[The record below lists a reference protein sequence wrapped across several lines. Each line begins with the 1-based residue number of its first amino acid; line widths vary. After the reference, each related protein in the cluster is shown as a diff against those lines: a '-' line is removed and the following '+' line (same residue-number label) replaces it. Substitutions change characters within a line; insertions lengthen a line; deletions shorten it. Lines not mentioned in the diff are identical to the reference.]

1 MDLQTRKLNLIE
13 HLIRLQ
19 DENIFRRI
27 EELINK
33 SSNPHDEPLKR
44 FTKKELIE
52 RAKKSNVDYHAG
64 NIRTQKQLEADSKN
78 W

>member
-19 DENIFRRI
+19 DEKTFRKI
-27 EELINK
+27 EEIVNK
-33 SSNPHDEPLKR
+33 SLTSDNKILKR
-44 FTKKELIE
+44 LTKKELME
-52 RAKKSNVDYHAG
+52 RAKKSNADYQAG
-64 NIRTQKQLEADSKN
+64 HFKTQEQLEADSKN

>member
-13 HLIRLQ
+13 HLIRLK
-19 DENIFRRI
+19 DENIFRKM

-33 SSNPHDEPLKR
+33 SLNPNDEPIKR

-52 RAKKSNVDYHAG
+52 RAKKSNMDYHSG
-64 NIRTQKQLEADSKN
+64 KIMTQEQLEADSKN

>member
-19 DENIFRRI
+19 DEKIFRRI
-27 EELINK
+27 EEIINK
-33 SSNPHDEPLKR
+33 SLTSDDKALKR
-44 FTKKELIE
+44 FTKKELME
-52 RAKKSNVDYHAG
+52 RAKKSNMDYQAG
-64 NIRTQKQLEADSKN
+64 HFRTQEQLEADSKN

>member
-1 MDLQTRKLNLIE
+1 M
-13 HLIRLQ
+13 IRLQ
-19 DENIFRRI
+19 DENIFRKM

-33 SSNPHDEPLKR
+33 SLNPNDEPIRR

-52 RAKKSNVDYHAG
+52 RAKKSNVDYQAG
-64 NIRTQKQLEADSKN
+64 KVRTQEQLEADSKS

>member
-19 DENIFRRI
+19 DEKIFSRI

-33 SSNPHDEPLKR
+33 SLTSDDKALKR

-64 NIRTQKQLEADSKN
+64 NIRTQEQLEADSKN

>member
-19 DENIFRRI
+19 DEKIFSRI

-33 SSNPHDEPLKR
+33 SLTSDDKILKR
-44 FTKKELIE
+44 LTKKELME
-52 RAKKSNVDYHAG
+52 RAKKSNADYQAG
-64 NIRTQKQLEADSKN
+64 HFKTQEQLEADSKN

>member
-19 DENIFRRI
+19 DENLFKKI
-27 EELINK
+27 EELISK
-33 SSNPHDEPLKR
+33 SLDPNDESIRR

-52 RAKKSNVDYHAG
+52 RAKKSNVDYQAG
-64 NIRTQKQLEADSKN
+64 NIRTQEQLEADSKN

>member
-13 HLIRLQ
+13 HLIQLQ

-33 SSNPHDEPLKR
+33 SLNSNNESIKR
-44 FTKKELIE
+44 FTKEELIE

-64 NIRTQKQLEADSKN
+64 NIRTQEQLEADSKN

>member
-19 DENIFRRI
+19 DEKIFRRI

-33 SSNPHDEPLKR
+33 SLTSDDKALKR

-52 RAKKSNVDYHAG
+52 RAKKSNMDYQAG
-64 NIRTQKQLEADSKN
+64 HTRTQEQLEADSKN

>member
-19 DENIFRRI
+19 DEKIFRRI
-27 EELINK
+27 EEIINK
-33 SSNPHDEPLKR
+33 SLTSDDKALKR
-44 FTKKELIE
+44 FTKEELIE

-64 NIRTQKQLEADSKN
+64 NTRTQEQLEADSKN

>member
-19 DENIFRRI
+19 DEKIFRRI

-33 SSNPHDEPLKR
+33 SSNQQDEPLKR
-44 FTKKELIE
+44 FTKEELIE

-64 NIRTQKQLEADSKN
+64 NTMTQEQLEADSKN